1 MLKYIRHDYVNHDS
15 FGQIMDSL
23 RRLVWSIGAL
33 VAIVAIGVIGYM
45 VIEGWAFLD
54 AIYMTITT
62 ITTVGF
68 REVHPLSD
76 AGRIF
81 SILIIIG
88 GVGGALY
95 VLTNIMGYILEGQ
108 FGLTMGRRRMKNRIA
123 KLKNHFILCG
133 YGRVGQ
139 AIAQAFSEEEV
150 PFIIIAKD
158 EEHIAKAN
166 KEGYLYIL
174 GDATSDELL
183 KEAGIER
190 AHGLVS
196 AVGTDTDNTFITLS
210 ARELRPDLFIEARS
224 SSPESESK
232 LRRAGADR
240 IISPHA
246 IGGRRMAMLALRPAV
261 VDFIDTVAYGRGRGL
276 ELENVDV
283 ADGSPLIGQ
292 TMEKARS
299 KDGITVLAMRKKRGK
314 LVANPPGEEIIEEGD
329 RLIVIGTKKR
339 LAALES
345 IFKGKEK

>member
-1 MLKYIRHDYVNHDS
+1 
-15 FGQIMDSL
+15 
-23 RRLVWSIGAL
+23 
-33 VAIVAIGVIGYM
+33 
-45 VIEGWAFLD
+45 
-54 AIYMTITT
+54 
-62 ITTVGF
+62 VGF

-81 SILIIIG
+81 SIIIIIG

-123 KLKNHFILCG
+123 RLKEHFILCG

-139 AIAQAFSEEEV
+139 GIAQVFSEEGT
-150 PFIIIAKD
+150 PFVIIAND
-158 EEHIAKAN
+158 EQHIAKAE
-166 KEGYLYIL
+166 KEGYLCL
-174 GDATSDELL
+174 FGDATSDEVL

-196 AVGTDTDNTFITLS
+196 AVGSDTDNTFITLS
-210 ARELRPDLFIEARS
+210 AREMRPDLFIEARS
-224 SSPESESK
+224 SSPESEGK

-240 IISPHA
+240 VISPHA

-261 VDFIDTVAYGRGRGL
+261 VDFIDTVAYGRGRQL

-283 ADGSPLIGQ
+283 GSGSSLVGR
-292 TMEKARS
+292 TMEQARS
-299 KDGITVLAMRKKRGK
+299 KDGITVLAMKKKSGK
-314 LVANPPGEEIIEEGD
+314 LLANPPGEEIIEDGD
-329 RLIVIGTKKR
+329 RLIVIGTKGR

-345 IFKGKEK
+345 LFEGKEK